1 MSERK
6 IDAAYLSPNPL
17 PDPDEGGDKHS
28 RGRVL
33 IIAGS
38 VDVPGAALLAGMGAL
53 RSGAGVL
60 QMATCKSNAA
70 HLGMA
75 MPEAMIIGCRE
86 TSSGEIDPSNWAR
99 LVELANDADAVLLGP
114 GLVDEAAVA
123 ELRSELLTRVAG
135 PIFVLDASAF
145 TSLRT
150 SRGVDPTPRL
160 RTIVTPH
167 AGEMAKFLQ
176 IDKEEIEANPL
187 AAARS
192 AVGMLDAVVAMKGQ
206 STYVVPPQADALCF
220 DHGPAALGTSGSGDV
235 LAGIMAGLV
244 ARGTEP
250 LRATAW
256 AVYLHGNA
264 GRRWVERNGRLGLLA
279 REIAEEIP
287 RLMTPWRRSSAC
299 GKAKNS
305 PNR

>member
-1 MSERK
+1 MSDRK
-6 IDAAYLSPNPL
+6 IDAAYLSANPL

-38 VDVPGAALLAGMGAL
+38 VEVPGAALLAGLGAL

-75 MPEAMIIGCRE
+75 MPEAMIVGCRE
-86 TSSGEIDPSNWAR
+86 TSSGEIDPSNSAR

-114 GLVDEAAVA
+114 GLVDEAPVA
-123 ELRSELLTRVAG
+123 ELRSELLSRVTK

-150 SRGVDPTPRL
+150 SCGVAQTHGR
-160 RTIVTPH
+160 RTIATPH

-176 IDKEEIEANPL
+176 TDKEEIEADPL
-187 AAARS
+187 LAARS
-192 AVGMLDAVVAMKGQ
+192 AAGMLDAVVAMKGE
-206 STYVVPPQADALCF
+206 STYVVRPQADALCF
-220 DHGPAALGTSGSGDV
+220 EHGPAALGTSGSGDV
-235 LAGIMAGLV
+235 LAGIIAGLA

-250 LRATAW
+250 LLATAW

-264 GRRWVERNGRLGLLA
+264 GRRWVERNGQLGLLA

-287 RLMTPWRRSSAC
+287 RLMDSLA
-299 GKAKNS
+299 GV
-305 PNR
+305 